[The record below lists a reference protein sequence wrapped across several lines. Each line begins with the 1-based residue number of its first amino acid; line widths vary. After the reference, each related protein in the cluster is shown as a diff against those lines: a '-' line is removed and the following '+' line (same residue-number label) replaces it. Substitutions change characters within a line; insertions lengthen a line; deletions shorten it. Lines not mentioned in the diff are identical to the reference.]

1 MYLGGT
7 IMKRLFEVMGKLKD
21 SRNGDVVTFDFDNT
35 VVKSFSNK
43 TPDGEEQYQFG
54 GINKEIIKRIK
65 TFKKEGKTVF
75 IVTSRQNHL
84 ENPETSVKSLLKNL
98 KIEVDGVFYTNG
110 EPKAQKLYEL
120 GSTLHYDD
128 DPAEREAIEAYKN
141 LHKNFN
147 ILVKDPE
154 ELVKD
159 IAAIAKGVII
169 TSDHKVII
177 AQRSDSHEW
186 DAPGGHIQDGEEA
199 NFAFWR
205 EVKEELGM
213 EVEEVKFLDKTETTW
228 KGVTKD
234 SFYFFGRTSQPSDML
249 EGIIQLQWEV
259 SDWFCGD
266 YEEVVRKCKGNA
278 TQNLTNVLNM
288 LQHQQE
294 MIESYRYDPRG
305 IVIKDKQATS
315 KSILAEGDYQKDSS
329 RLKNYTSDADELL
342 STGPQSKGSPFTD
355 MRAIKGKSAPPG
367 APGGGMGP
375 MEESDREKSRKKIK
389 ISIISDL
396 DEKKKRKKRKKKKK
410 TRKTASQR
418 SAYWPYGG
426 YSTSSSDYDG
436 GDGGGD
442 GGGGGE

>member
-1 MYLGGT
+1 
-7 IMKRLFEVMGKLKD
+7 MKELFEVMGKLKD
-21 SRNGDVVTFDFDNT
+21 GRNGDVVTFDFDNT

-43 TPDGEEQYQFG
+43 TVDGEEQYQFG

-84 ENPETSVKSLLKNL
+84 ENPESSVKSLLRDL

-159 IAAIAKGVII
+159 IDAIAKGVII
-169 TSDHKVII
+169 TSDHKIII
-177 AQRSDSHEW
+177 AQRSDSYEW

-213 EVEEVKFLDKTETTW
+213 EVEEVKFLDKAETTW

-249 EGIIQLQWEV
+249 EGIIKLQWEV

-266 YEEVVRKCKGNA
+266 YEEVLRKCKGNA

-294 MIESYRYDPRG
+294 MIESYQYKPR
-305 IVIKDKQATS
+305 S
-315 KSILAEGDYQKDSS
+315 SILKERNYQKDSS
-329 RLKNYTSDADELL
+329 KLKSYTSDANQLL
-342 STGPQSKGSPFTD
+342 STGPQSDGSPYKD

-367 APGGGMGP
+367 APGGGIGP
-375 MEESDREKSRKKIK
+375 ALEESEDKKIQKKIK

-396 DEKKKRKKRKKKKK
+396 DEKKKRKKRKKK
-410 TRKTASQR
+410 RKSRKSASR
-418 SAYWPYGG
+418 VGSFWPYGG
-426 YSTSSSDYDG
+426 YSTHHNDSDG